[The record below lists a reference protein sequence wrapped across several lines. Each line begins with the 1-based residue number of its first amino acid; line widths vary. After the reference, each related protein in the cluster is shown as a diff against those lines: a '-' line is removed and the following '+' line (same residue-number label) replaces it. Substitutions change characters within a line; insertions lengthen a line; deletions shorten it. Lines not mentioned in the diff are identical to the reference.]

1 MQTKQMGVH
10 TALESHN
17 CAATYDQSSITT
29 NICYVSKNM
38 PANTITV
45 FFVVRPTLMGTKS
58 LYENGP
64 DPLFCVLF
72 NLMGTRMVQ
81 IRKAKSVWAFRKN
94 ITNGFG
100 AQIRLR
106 QRYKTANGFRT
117 RRNCYYIRP
126 ITLLELKYIVT
137 SARNAAAI
145 AEGMVELFF
154 YSREE
159 RTLAARS
166 EVLEMLEVVED
177 RWFGR
182 LDDDSPKVK
191 WMRRVYPRVDYTQA
205 PWTVAGTVDGCC
217 A

>member
-1 MQTKQMGVH
+1 M
-10 TALESHN
+10 A
-17 CAATYDQSSITT
+17 
-29 NICYVSKNM
+29 
-38 PANTITV
+38 
-45 FFVVRPTLMGTKS
+45 
-58 LYENGP
+58 
-64 DPLFCVLF
+64 
-72 NLMGTRMVQ
+72 
-81 IRKAKSVWAFRKN
+81 
-94 ITNGFG
+94 NGFG
-100 AQIRLR
+100 AQIRLH

-117 RRNCYYIRP
+117 RRNYYYIPP

-177 RWFGR
+177 RRFGR

-205 PWTVAGTVDGCC
+205 PWTVAGIVDGCY